1 MYCDCTHTA
10 VVEENS
16 LHVTSAS
23 LLCLGSFASHTM
35 TGLLMDKASALMSGQ
50 WRCGM
55 AMSFSLRHAGGASL
69 VIHCSLANAILQ

>member
-1 MYCDCTHTA
+1 
-10 VVEENS
+10 
-16 LHVTSAS
+16 
-23 LLCLGSFASHTM
+23 M
-35 TGLLMDKASALMSGQ
+35 TGLLMDKTSALMSGQ